1 MALVNFT
8 GGGNSGAFGNP
19 IGANYNQPNNQQS
32 SFNSGLMNIGTGVN
46 AGPFGAPYNA
56 NDPFAQSAYASS
68 MGNLAGAQYAT
79 AANRVNQN
87 TPYGSLN
94 YSQSVDQ
101 YGNPTWTANQTLD
114 PALQSL
120 VSGSMNQLQQ
130 GLQTPVY
137 GINPGETYT
146 DAIMRRL
153 QPQMAQSQESFDVKM
168 ANQGI
173 PVGSEAYKRAA
184 TQFQQG
190 QNDLLTSAQVQ
201 GMQTGLQAGQL
212 QNQTATA
219 IKGLSTPSYV
229 NPYSQ
234 AAVAGPDYLGAAG
247 LSNQNAL
254 GIQNAANAASQ
265 NLQSGLFNLGSSLIT
280 NPGVQK
286 MAGKAFDYFT
296 A

>member
-1 MALVNFT
+1 MAFNTGLNT
-8 GGGNSGAFGNP
+8 LGASWGGGTT
-19 IGANYNQPNNQQS
+19 Q
-32 SFNSGLMNIGTGVN
+32 
-46 AGPFGAPYNA
+46 PFGTPYNA
-56 NDPFAQSAYASS
+56 NDPWAQSAYASS

-79 AANRVNQN
+79 QANRVNQT

-94 YSQSVDQ
+94 YSQGVDQ

-130 GLQTPVY
+130 GMQTPTY
-137 GINPGETYT
+137 GINPGEDYSA
-146 DAIMRRL
+146 AIMRRL
-153 QPQMAQSQESFDVKM
+153 QPQMAADKESFDVKM

-173 PVGSEAYKRAA
+173 PVGTEAYNRAYR
-184 TQFQQG
+184 TFSQG
-190 QNDLLTSAQVQ
+190 QNDQLTSAQVG

-212 QNQTATA
+212 QNQTAAA
-219 IKGLSTPSYV
+219 IKGLATPSYV

-254 GIQNAANAASQ
+254 GIQNASNAANQ
-265 NLQSGLFNLGSSLIT
+265 NLQSGLFNLGGALIT

-286 MAGKAFDYFT
+286 MAGQAFDYFT
-296 A
+296 S